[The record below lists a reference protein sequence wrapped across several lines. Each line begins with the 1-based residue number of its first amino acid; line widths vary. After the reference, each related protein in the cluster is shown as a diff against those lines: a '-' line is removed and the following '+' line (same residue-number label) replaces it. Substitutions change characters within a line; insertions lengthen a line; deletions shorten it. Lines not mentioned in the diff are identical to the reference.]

1 MTPMTT
7 LWTAI
12 DSPVGTLTLMSNGD
26 ALTRLFMTDQRH
38 APTINATPDA
48 QRDDTWFL
56 ECANQLG
63 SYFAGEL
70 KTFTVEV
77 ALSGTPFQQ
86 RVWSELVRIPHGVTR
101 TYGEL
106 AVALGDPN
114 ATRAVGAANGRNP
127 IGIIIPCHRVIGRD
141 GSLTGYAGGL
151 DRKRW
156 LLQHEGLPTQSD
168 FGALLRV

>member
-1 MTPMTT
+1 MTT
-7 LWTAI
+7 LWTAF
-12 DSPVGTLTLMSNGD
+12 DSPIGTLTLMSNGD
-26 ALTRLFMTDQRH
+26 ALTSLFMTGQRH
-38 APTINATPDA
+38 APTISAIPNA
-48 QRDDTWFL
+48 QRDDAWFV
-56 ECANQLG
+56 ECATELR

-70 KTFTVEV
+70 KTFTIEV
-77 ALSGTPFQQ
+77 APSGTTFQQ
-86 RVWSELVRIPHGVTR
+86 RVWSELVRIPYGATR

-114 ATRAVGAANGRNP
+114 ATRAVGTANGRNP

-156 LLQHEGLPTQSD
+156 LLQHEGLPTQCD
-168 FGALLRV
+168 FGALLRA